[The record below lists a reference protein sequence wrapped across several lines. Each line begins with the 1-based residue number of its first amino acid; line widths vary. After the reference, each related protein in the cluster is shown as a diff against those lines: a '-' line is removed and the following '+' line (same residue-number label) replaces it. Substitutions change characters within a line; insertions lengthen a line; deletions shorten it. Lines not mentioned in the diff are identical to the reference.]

1 MGTRKKIPVTLFDEK
16 NIKLNLQILVDIC
29 GYESPT
35 NLQNFTP
42 KGLTEVKILQQ
53 VLWGGGYFLNT
64 P

>member
-16 NIKLNLQILVDIC
+16 NIKLNLQIC

-53 VLWGGGYFLNT
+53 VLWGGGLLFKH
-64 P
+64 PVDK